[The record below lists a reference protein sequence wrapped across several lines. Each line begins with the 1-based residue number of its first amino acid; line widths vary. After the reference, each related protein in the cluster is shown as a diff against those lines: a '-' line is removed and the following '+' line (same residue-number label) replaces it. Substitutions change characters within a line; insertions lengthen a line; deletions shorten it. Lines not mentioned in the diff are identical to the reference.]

1 MSTTTADTLNHSFAT
16 PLRANSFEA
25 PHSGS
30 GAAGTGGI
38 GGGDDNEFKPK
49 RNPLAFVIGALLVA
63 GAGFG
68 IFKAIEAD
76 GAKITP
82 EQATHTRNDLQ
93 SRPKAEQLP
102 EWRKWA
108 ARDDVPLLQQE
119 AFAQLA
125 WAKDPEGLALIVKGL
140 ESVDHRI
147 RSRAAQAI
155 LEYGHDSAATTKAPL
170 LKALAEADDSDKPQ
184 IAWALATIGAE
195 EAFDATLGEYRAGHL
210 GKLQRLN
217 ESPAFDTDV
226 LSSMV
231 SLDRLAALAGDASES
246 VRQLVATVLSRTG
259 DGKWD
264 KVLINL
270 VGDTSIDVAREAAVG
285 LGKIAT
291 DGATKP
297 LVDRLATAD
306 KESRAK
312 FLEALRDGIGTPG
325 LVLALSTV
333 RKDTA
338 DREKFQTKQLFD
350 MMKEL
355 EDPRAGTALAAF
367 AAAPGTHHHWRV
379 EAALRM
385 AAVGDLAALPHLAWR
400 LTKEPRELYD
410 AKQEP
415 EYLRD
420 DNERVYSARMIAD
433 LAVLNPDKAE
443 MIREATEKS
452 VLHWATDLPQP
463 HANAMRALAAM
474 GSKEGFT
481 KIKGWADPS
490 GELPKPGFQGQMPD
504 NFSTAQ
510 SALRYVG
517 WSKDEGTFSLF
528 TKQLGR
534 KSEKLDITMEALQ
547 QGGIAILGMTLRAL
561 EVGAAQGMSEFGAK
575 SAASPL
581 TKFIEDTT
589 ENEQARLEAGSALG
603 WVMDDADADKIVDK
617 IVALKKPDPRAV
629 VVRTAFLE
637 ALLRHGAPGSAKKL
651 LELLD
656 PSIDLAVRHNVA
668 RVLGSN
674 GLDPSIVPLLLEKA
688 KTPELRGDA
697 VLALLLGGTED
708 DAQRAMAV
716 LNDGRAEEV
725 EELKQ
730 AFDGSFSYW
739 TSRNYDHGDVARW
752 ARNAQAAT
760 RVRVFGMYP
769 EWPHSVLSHALA
781 GLEFDN
787 GPHSMTRVQLRVR
800 LLRDAKSADATKR
813 LNALTLLEFT
823 KERGALLALRAE
835 PAPLGDLARA
845 AYFRVM
851 NPRLTVEAA
860 APVTH

>member
-1 MSTTTADTLNHSFAT
+1 MSTTT
-16 PLRANSFEA
+16 
-25 PHSGS
+25 
-30 GAAGTGGI
+30 
-38 GGGDDNEFKPK
+38 DDDFRPK
-49 RNPLAFVIGALLVA
+49 RNPLAFVIGTLIVA

-68 IFKAIEAD
+68 IFKAVEAD
-76 GAKITP
+76 RAKVTP
-82 EQATHTRNDLQ
+82 EQASNTRKELQ
-93 SRPKAEQLP
+93 ARPKADQLP
-102 EWRKWA
+102 EWRQWA

-125 WAKDPEGLALIVKGL
+125 WAKDAEGLALIVKGL
-140 ESVDHRI
+140 ASVDHRI

-155 LEYGHDSAATTKAPL
+155 LEYGHDSGATTKAPL
-170 LKALAEADDSDKPQ
+170 LKALTEADDSDKPQ

-195 EAFDATLGEYRAGHL
+195 EAFDATLAEYRAGHL
-210 GKLQRLN
+210 GKLQRLD

-231 SLDRLAALAGDASES
+231 GLDRLAALAGDESES

-259 DGKWD
+259 DAKWTD
-264 KVLINL
+264 VLIKL
-270 VGDTSIDVAREAAVG
+270 VGDASIDVAREAAVG

-291 DGATKP
+291 DAATRP
-297 LVDRLATAD
+297 LVDALGKAT

-325 LVLALSTV
+325 LVLALGTV
-333 RKDTA
+333 QKDTA

-355 EDPRAGTALAAF
+355 EDPRAGEALATF
-367 AAAPGTHHHWRV
+367 AAAPTHPHWRV

-385 AAVGDLAALPHLAWR
+385 AAVGDLRALPHLAWR
-400 LTKEPRELYD
+400 LEQDPLKLYD
-410 AKQEP
+410 AKQDP
-415 EYLRD
+415 EYRRD

-433 LAVLNPDKAE
+433 LAVLNPDKADE
-443 MIREATEKS
+443 IRAQTEQA

-481 KIKGWADPS
+481 KIKGWADPA
-490 GELPKPGFQGQMPD
+490 GELPKAGFQGQMPD
-504 NFSTAQ
+504 SFSTAQ
-510 SALRYVG
+510 SALRYAG
-517 WSKDEGTFSLF
+517 WAKDEGTFALF

-534 KSEKLDITMEALQ
+534 KPEKLDITMEALQ

-561 EVGAAQGMSEFGAK
+561 EVGASQGMSEFGAPK
-575 SAASPL
+575 AVAPL
-581 TKFIEDTT
+581 TKFIEDAT

-603 WVMDDADADKIVDK
+603 WVMSDADADKIVDK

-629 VVRTAFLE
+629 VVRTALLE
-637 ALLRHGAPGSAKKL
+637 ALLRHGAPGSGKKL
-651 LELLD
+651 VELLD

-668 RVLGSN
+668 RALGAN
-674 GLDPSIVPLLLEKA
+674 GLDPALVPALLEKA
-688 KTPELRGDA
+688 KTPKLRGDA

-752 ARNAQAAT
+752 ARNAEAAT

-769 EWPHSVLSHALA
+769 EWPRSVLSHALA

-800 LLRDAKSADATKR
+800 LTRDAKSGDAAKR
-813 LNALTLLEFT
+813 QNALTLLEFT
-823 KERGALLALRAE
+823 KERGVLLALRNEA
-835 PAPLGDLARA
+835 APLGELARA

-851 NPRLTVEAA
+851 NPRMTVEAA
-860 APVTH
+860 PTGK